1 MKIEHSN
8 WEPASE
14 LYGFM
19 DHFDN
24 NIRTIKNAL
33 TELPS
38 FKSNFKNEEI
48 SQNDINERKNQLIR
62 IGAKVEATIDLLKEM
77 LVSYHNYQEMYFDTI
92 ATSDVK
98 STGLLPEIQE
108 HNVVSTG
115 LLPEIPECDVVC

>member
-1 MKIEHSN
+1 MKLEHSN

-77 LVSYHNYQEMYFDTI
+77 LVSYHNYQEMYFDAMT
-92 ATSDVK
+92 
-98 STGLLPEIQE
+98 
-108 HNVVSTG
+108 N
-115 LLPEIPECDVVC
+115 

>member
-77 LVSYHNYQEMYFDTI
+77 LVSYHNYQEMYFDAI

-108 HNVVSTG
+108 CDVVSTG
-115 LLPEIPECDVVC
+115 LLPEIPDCDVVC